1 VDVSIEMLAGLMAVL
16 FTLLLVFEATTYWH
30 ARNVFDEAAAEGA
43 RVAAAYESSC
53 PAGVVAARN
62 MVRRHAGRWSS
73 GVTITCSDSDT
84 VIVAVSGRS
93 PGIGGVLGIRARAVV
108 AVPKER

>member
-1 VDVSIEMLAGLMAVL
+1 VDVSIQMLAGLMAVV

-53 PAGVVAARN
+53 PAGVTAARD
-62 MVRRHAGRWSS
+62 MVRRHAGRWAS
-73 GVTITCSDSDT
+73 GVAISCSYGDM
-84 VIVAVSGRS
+84 VIVAVSGRT
-93 PGIGGVLGIRARAVV
+93 PGLGATVGIRVRAVV